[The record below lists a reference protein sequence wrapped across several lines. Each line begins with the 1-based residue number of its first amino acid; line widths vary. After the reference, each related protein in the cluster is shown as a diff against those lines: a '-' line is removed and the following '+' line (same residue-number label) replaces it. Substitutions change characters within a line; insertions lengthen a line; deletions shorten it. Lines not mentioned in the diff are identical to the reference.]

1 MKVLATKNFSSKLKN
16 FTDRDFQT
24 KLLSFVN
31 ILNNATDISSLKNQF
46 DKVNDI
52 FYFKLD
58 HYRIF
63 FSIEAGTVLLLDIVI
78 KEGAR
83 MPYRNPRIDNSINP
97 RINNS
102 INPRINNSI
111 NPRINNSIN
120 YRINNS
126 INPRIN
132 NSINPRINNS
142 INYRINNSINPRINN
157 SINPRINNSINPRI
171 TPSFNGFYFYDLDNN
186 PIKFAI
192 KANERVLLIFDFK
205 LNFIEFGV
213 QHSKGYVIF
222 SANSLD
228 FIYNIFSDSSKGFN
242 VFDLN
247 NDWIGHVK

>member
-16 FTDRDFQT
+16 FTDREFQL

-31 ILNNATDISSLKNQF
+31 ILNNATDIVSIKNQF
-46 DKVNDI
+46 DSVNDVY
-52 FYFKLD
+52 YFKLEN
-58 HYRIF
+58 YRIF
-63 FSIEAGTVLLLDIVI
+63 FSIEENIVLLIDIVI
-78 KEGAR
+78 KESAR

-120 YRINNS
+120 YRINKS

-171 TPSFNGFYFYDLDNN
+171 NPSFNGFYFYDLDNN

-192 KANERVLLIFDFK
+192 KANEQVLIIFDFN

-213 QHSKGYVIF
+213 KHSIGYVIF
-222 SANSLD
+222 SASSLD
-228 FIYNIFSDSSKGFN
+228 FTYNIFSDSSKGFN
-242 VFDLN
+242 IFDLN
-247 NDWIGHVK
+247 NEWIGHIK